1 MSTEGGQKA
10 QPDLEGVPHTGEAV
24 LPDGH
29 LVEPQADDFQHA
41 RAAPSDPHWFKRAVF
56 YEVLVRAFADLDG
69 NGTGDLK
76 GLTSKLD
83 YVEWLGVDCL
93 WLPPFYASPLRDG
106 GYDISDFRAVL
117 PEFGTVEDFV
127 ALLDAAHRRGIRVI
141 TDLVMNHTSDQHP
154 WFQESRRD
162 PDGPYGDFYVWSDDD
177 SRYPDARIIF
187 VDTEASNW
195 TYDPVRGQFY
205 WHRFFAHQP
214 DLNFE
219 NLEVCEAMIDVLRF
233 WLDLGIDGF
242 RLDAVPYLFE
252 EEGTDCENLPR
263 THEFLKRCRKV
274 VDDEYPDR
282 VLLAEA
288 NQCPTDVVEYF
299 GDPAV
304 GGDECHMAFHFPLM
318 PRIFMAVRRESR
330 FPISEILAQTP
341 PIPSGAQW
349 GIFLRNHDEL
359 TLEMVTDEERDYMY
373 AEYASDP
380 RMKANIGIRRRL
392 APLLDNDRN
401 QLELFTALLLSLPGS
416 PVLYYGD
423 EIGMGDNIWLGD
435 RDSVRTPKQWTPDR
449 NAGFSSCDPGRIY
462 LPVIMDPVYGYQ
474 AVNIEAQSNSAQSL
488 LNWTRRMI
496 HVRHEHPAFGLGS
509 FTELGSS
516 NPSVLAYLRQCPAG
530 QCRVPRA
537 AADPD
542 DDPDDLVICVNNLS
556 RFPQPVELDL
566 SEHAGSVPVELTG
579 GVGFPPIGELPYL
592 LTLPGHGFYWFQIT
606 RPDSE
611 WEAM

>member
-1 MSTEGGQKA
+1 MSSDLHTESNSE
-10 QPDLEGVPHTGEAV
+10 LEGLPHTGEAV
-24 LPDGH
+24 LIDGY
-29 LVEPQADDFQHA
+29 LVEPQADDYEHA
-41 RAAPSDPHWFKRAVF
+41 TPAPVDPHWYKRAVF
-56 YEVLVRAFADLDG
+56 YEVLVRAFHDHDG
-69 NGTGDLK
+69 NGTGDLI
-76 GLTSKLD
+76 GLTQKLD
-83 YVEWLGVDCL
+83 YLEWLGVDCL

-127 ALLDAAHRRGIRVI
+127 VLLDEAHKRGIRVV

-154 WFQESRRD
+154 WFQESRRE
-162 PDGPYGDFYVWSDDD
+162 PEGPYGDFYVWSDKDTA
-177 SRYPDARIIF
+177 YADARVIF
-187 VDTEASNW
+187 VDTETSNW
-195 TYDPVRGQFY
+195 THDPVRGQFY

-214 DLNFE
+214 DLNYE
-219 NLEVCEAMIDVLRF
+219 NPAVGEAMIDVLRF

-252 EEGTDCENLPR
+252 EEGTNCENLPR

-274 VDDEYPDR
+274 IDDEYPDR
-282 VLLAEA
+282 ALLAEA
-288 NQCPTDVVEYF
+288 NQWPADVVAYF
-299 GDPAV
+299 GDPEV

-341 PIPSGAQW
+341 AIPSGAQW

-373 AEYASDP
+373 SEYVKDP
-380 RMKANIGIRRRL
+380 RMRANIGIRRRL

-435 RDSVRTPKQWTPDR
+435 RDGVRTPMQWTPDR
-449 NAGFSSCDPGRIY
+449 NAGFSGCDPGRIY

-474 AVNIEAQSNSAQSL
+474 AVNVEAQASASQSL

-496 HVRHEHPAFGLGS
+496 QVRREHPAFGLGD
-509 FTELGSS
+509 FIELGSS
-516 NPSVLAYLRQCPAG
+516 NPSVLAYLRNHT
-530 QCRVPRA
+530 
-537 AADPD
+537 D
-542 DDPDDLVICVNNLS
+542 DHGDDLVVCVNNMS

-566 SEHAGSVPVELTG
+566 SEYEDGVPVELTG
-579 GVGFPPIGELPYL
+579 GVRFPPIGELPYL
-592 LTLPGHGFYWFQIT
+592 LTLPGHGFYWFQIDLPT
-606 RPDSE
+606 PGV
-611 WEAM
+611 